1 MKVGI
6 VEDRL
11 EVISKYAYGKRI
23 LDLGC
28 VGEGPSPSWLHF
40 SLVQWGKEVLGVDI
54 EHKTLPL
61 PEVGVDIG
69 AHAKF
74 ASFFRPLP
82 ITQLPELRPVVDV
95 TFSEFSRSHYKYLD

>member
-54 EHKTLPL
+54 DKTKINRLRKLGYNVICGNAERIKINKKFDVVIAGELIEHLSNPGLFLENIKKT
-61 PEVGVDIG
+61 
-69 AHAKF
+69 
-74 ASFFRPLP
+74 
-82 ITQLPELRPVVDV
+82 
-95 TFSEFSRSHYKYLD
+95 

>member
-1 MKVGI
+1 
-6 VEDRL
+6 
-11 EVISKYAYGKRI
+11 
-23 LDLGC
+23 
-28 VGEGPSPSWLHF
+28 
-40 SLVQWGKEVLGVDI
+40 
-54 EHKTLPL
+54 LPL